1 MIAFWLCYKLL
12 SQGIGLPFLFELC
25 ECSLLHPSLV
35 LCYILKKIS
44 LFFFGSGGFLGK
56 ACDYQAT
63 YAAIIVMC
71 CERRN

>member
-1 MIAFWLCYKLL
+1 MFLTPSKLSFML
-12 SQGIGLPFLFELC
+12 YFE
-25 ECSLLHPSLV
+25 
-35 LCYILKKIS
+35 KKFII
-44 LFFFGSGGFLGK
+44 FFGSGGFLGK